1 MSIWSRTATTN
12 LLHHTTHECERALHR
27 SRFWCVDTK
36 ILVRLLLQYRTTF
49 IPNFNQTHNVYR
61 ISRPQRRISTLK
73 SKTFNTTPK
82 VTPDSLSLHLSLSSP
97 LLSTSLHRHKMH
109 KESRTIAPDQLPP
122 GVPTEVPPTTP
133 HRVSK
138 SFCTSF

>member
-82 VTPDSLSLHLSLSSP
+82 VTPDSLSLHLSFSSP
-97 LLSTSLHRHKMH
+97 LHFTPQTKDAQRIANNR
-109 KESRTIAPDQLPP
+109 SRPTISRRTFYL
-122 GVPTEVPPTTP
+122 PPTTP